1 MLNIK
6 LHLKKFG
13 SEYIRSINLMV
24 LEKLKATIVN
34 AYGQEFPK
42 TAAMLVTKEGIEI
55 FGVSIEIGDNIIYT
69 TSITNVICNAVSEGF
84 REFLNLYVYCGKKS
98 IDKNKIILDKET
110 IGLLNEF
117 NINQFTLFSP
127 EGELI
132 INV

>member
-1 MLNIK
+1 MK
-6 LHLKKFG
+6 
-13 SEYIRSINLMV
+13 V
-24 LEKLKATIVN
+24 EKLKSTIVN
-34 AYGQEFPK
+34 AYGQELPK
-42 TAAMLVTKEGIEI
+42 TAAMLVTKEGIEF
-55 FGVSIEIGDNIIYT
+55 FGVSIEIVNNILYT

-84 REFLNLYVYCGKKS
+84 REFLSLYVYCGTKS

>member
-1 MLNIK
+1 MLNMK
-6 LHLKKFG
+6 LYLKKFG
-13 SEYIRSINLMV
+13 SECIRSINLMEV
-24 LEKLKATIVN
+24 EKLKSTIVN

-42 TAAMLVTKEGIEI
+42 TAAMLVTKEGIEF
-55 FGVSIEIGDNIIYT
+55 FGVSIEIRNNIIYT

-84 REFLNLYVYCGKKS
+84 REFLSLYVYCGTENV
-98 IDKNKIILDKET
+98 DKNKIILDKET